1 MTHDSERERLLGL
14 IDRAKELPVY
24 PRVNWDDS
32 VWDITEYQKRK
43 GHKGRAWR
51 LKFLQKAQKRVAL
64 DRRVSFASDFSNF
77 CKCLVK
83 IKQQQKNISFDPHQR
98 MLDSLAVLYEILR
111 ASNTDCDPTYLNKKH
126 FKLAEDVLLRE
137 YKQTTAYRMANSL
150 QEVAKFIDEHRLT
163 PLRIGYHSTIKKE
176 RVGDLRDQIGQAKGM
191 EKMPSEEVFEA
202 LAEISN
208 TPLDDEELI
217 RIRIIDLLVVGGFR
231 IGEVLSLPV
240 NCWISKPQ
248 FSKDGNPLINQE
260 TGEQEVSYG
269 IRYWPEKGGE
279 PSIKWIPSHAVS
291 LAKRAIDGLTE
302 HCAKARARAYVLEQ
316 TPERVPLS
324 SDCNS
329 EDIVSAKKI
338 GELVEANRGGDFVR
352 QLGVSPV
359 ITSKRRKD
367 PVACFRIGD
376 VEKALLNRRKPL
388 IILERPGGK
397 SQKLSESLCVCFYY
411 QFKTS
416 AKTFKL
422 LAEPINEQHISDLL
436 GGRKTKK
443 SAFSRRNM
451 KAADGSPL
459 RINTH
464 AFRHWLT
471 TLADHGGLNELQIAR
486 WMGRKDIRHNEA
498 YKHGTVAQR
507 VAYAKELIKGGGLAG
522 PITEVY
528 EGLDPIDR
536 EHFLEAHVS
545 TVHFTPLGLCLH
557 DYSIEPCEYHLKC
570 LEGCLEYLRTKGN
583 ERERLN
589 LQKLEDVLVLQID
602 RYKDSSGSFE
612 NPDDPFLRHSLRQL
626 DGVKA
631 ALAVDDILSGECV
644 DEGEQ
649 IRVFSGDEGGGSE
662 A

>member
-1 MTHDSERERLLGL
+1 MNHDSEHERLLGL
-14 IDRAKELPVY
+14 IDRAKKLPVY
-24 PRVNWDDS
+24 PSVNWDDS

-43 GHKGRAWR
+43 GHKARAWR
-51 LKFLQKAQKRVAL
+51 LKFFRKAHKRL
-64 DRRVSFASDFSNF
+64 DLDSRTPFSSEFSAF
-77 CKCLVK
+77 CKCLIK

-111 ASNTDCDPTYLNKKH
+111 ASNVDCDPTQLKKKH
-126 FKLAEDVLLRE
+126 FKLAEDALLRE
-137 YKQTTAYRMANSL
+137 YKLTTAYRMAKSL
-150 QEVAKFIDEHRLT
+150 QEVAAFIDEHHLT
-163 PLRIGYHSTIKKE
+163 SLRIAYRSTVKKE

-191 EKMPSEEVFEA
+191 EKIPSEEVFEA

-248 FSKDGNPLINQE
+248 FLKDGNPLINQE

-279 PSIKWIPSHAVS
+279 PSIKWIPSHAVN

-316 TPERVPLS
+316 TPDRVPLS

-329 EDIVSAKKI
+329 NEIVAASKLGALIGAKS
-338 GELVEANRGGDFVR
+338 GADFVR
-352 QLGVSPV
+352 QLGVETINS
-359 ITSKRRKD
+359 IGLRKG
-367 PVACFRIGD
+367 VTAYYRIGD
-376 VEKALLNRRKPL
+376 VEKALVKRRKAL
-388 IILERPGGK
+388 IVMERPGGK

-416 AKTFKL
+416 AKTFRL

-459 RINTH
+459 RVNTH

-507 VAYAKELIKGGGLAG
+507 VAHAKELIKGGGLAG
-522 PITEVY
+522 PIAEVY

-570 LEGCLEYLRTKGN
+570 LEGCLKYLRTKGN

-602 RYKDSSGSFE
+602 RYKDSSGSFK

-631 ALAVDDILSGECV
+631 ALAIDDVLCGESV

-649 IRVFSGDEGGGSE
+649 IRVFSDGEGDVNG